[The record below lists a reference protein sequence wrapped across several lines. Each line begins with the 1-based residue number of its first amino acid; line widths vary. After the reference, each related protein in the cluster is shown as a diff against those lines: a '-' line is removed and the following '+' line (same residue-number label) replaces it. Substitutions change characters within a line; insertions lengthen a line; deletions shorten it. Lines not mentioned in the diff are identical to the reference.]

1 MVIRVN
7 FTSVAYSAGNM
18 FGVEH
23 IFDDHPTHE
32 QIVNAIPKGATVEH
46 VVDINANFEVDGNK
60 LLGWLLEN
68 GELK

>member
-1 MVIRVN
+1 MVISVN
-7 FTSVAYSAGNM
+7 FTSVSYSVGKV

-23 IFDDHPTHE
+23 IFDDHPTPE
-32 QIVNAIPKGATVEH
+32 QIVNAIPKGATVEQA
-46 VVDINANFEVDGNK
+46 VDLNANFEVDGDK

>member
-7 FTSVAYSAGNM
+7 FTSVSYSVGKM

-23 IFDDHPTHE
+23 IFCDHPTRE
-32 QIVNAIPKGATVEH
+32 QIDNAIPKGATLEQ
-46 VVDINANFEVDGNK
+46 VVDINANFEVDGDK

>member
-7 FTSVAYSAGNM
+7 FTSVSYSVGKM
-18 FGVEH
+18 LEVEH
-23 IFDDHPTHE
+23 IFDDHPTPE
-32 QIVNAIPKGATVEH
+32 QIANAIPEGATVEH
-46 VVDINANFEVDGNK
+46 VVDINANFEVDGDK

>member
-7 FTSVAYSAGNM
+7 FTSVGYSVGKT
-18 FGVEH
+18 FEVEH
-23 IFDDHPTHE
+23 IFGDHPTQE
-32 QIVNAIPKGATVEH
+32 QISNAIPQGATLEN
-46 VVDINANFEVDGNK
+46 VVDFNANFEVDGDK

>member
-1 MVIRVN
+1 MVIRIN
-7 FTSVAYSAGNM
+7 FTSVSYSVGKV

-23 IFDDHPTHE
+23 IFDDNPTPE
-32 QIVNAIPKGATVEH
+32 QISNAIPKGAIVEQ

>member
-1 MVIRVN
+1 MVTRIN
-7 FTSVAYSAGNM
+7 FTSVSYSVGKV

-23 IFDDHPTHE
+23 IFDDNPTPE
-32 QIVNAIPKGATVEH
+32 QIANAIPKGANVEQ
-46 VVDINANFEVDGNK
+46 VVDFNANFEVDGNK

>member
-1 MVIRVN
+1 
-7 FTSVAYSAGNM
+7 M

-23 IFDDHPTHE
+23 IFGDRPTRE
-32 QIVNAIPKGATVEH
+32 QISNAIPKGATLEQ

-60 LLGWLLEN
+60 LLGWLLAN

>member
-7 FTSVAYSAGNM
+7 FTSVAYSAGKM

-23 IFDDHPTHE
+23 IFGGHPTQE
-32 QIVNAIPKGATVEH
+32 QIANAIPKGADPEQI
-46 VVDINANFEVDGNK
+46 VDINAIFEVDGDK

>member
-7 FTSVAYSAGNM
+7 FTSVSYSVGKT
-18 FGVEH
+18 FGVKH
-23 IFDDHPTHE
+23 IFGDHPTHE
-32 QIVNAIPKGATVEH
+32 QIANSIPKGATEEQVI
-46 VVDINANFEVDGNK
+46 DIIANFEVDGDK

>member
-1 MVIRVN
+1 MVVRVN
-7 FTSVAYSAGNM
+7 FTSVAYSVGNM
-18 FGVEH
+18 FSVEH
-23 IFDDHPTHE
+23 IFGDHPTQE
-32 QIVNAIPKGATVEH
+32 QIDNAIPKGAAVEQ

>member
-7 FTSVAYSAGNM
+7 FTSVSYRAGNI
-18 FGVEH
+18 FEVKH
-23 IFDDHPTHE
+23 IFGGRPTQE
-32 QIVNAIPKGATVEH
+32 QIANAIPKGSTVEQ
-46 VVDINANFEVDGNK
+46 VVDINANFEVDGDK